1 MESAAITTRGVK
13 GIERKGKGRIWGA
26 ILVVRCRGGGRNQTV
41 HHSLSAAARGSG
53 NAARQRR
60 RFFRASVE
68 KKGGSV
74 LTVYS
79 GKCGKIS
86 YGNSTLLSL
95 TLPVPLRILEP
106 VLRKMARP
114 QTW

>member
-1 MESAAITTRGVK
+1 
-13 GIERKGKGRIWGA
+13 
-26 ILVVRCRGGGRNQTV
+26 
-41 HHSLSAAARGSG
+41 
-53 NAARQRR
+53 
-60 RFFRASVE
+60 VE